1 MLDKEKILRYVR
13 VYGSARNPE
22 GPLLDRFRNQGS
34 KEHSPGITLLS
45 SDWDRHFISTKINH
59 GIMQVWA
66 EYFVDSYERYFG
78 FSKNDRVLDF
88 GAGLGD
94 ISFLIKDRVASLFI
108 YDKSEFFLEQLGRR
122 FSAVPSIRVVRSLRE
137 VEGPVS
143 LIIINGVIHYMQE
156 NELEEMLVG
165 LRVLCDLKTRIIISD
180 IVPPGYSKVV
190 DAFSQLRTGLRK
202 RFLKKLLS
210 FIVTNLRDDP
220 KLGLKSSSFYLHD
233 EEELKGTLSRFG
245 YTARKMK
252 KNFSYSKYRYTLD
265 CRLSG

>member
-1 MLDKEKILRYVR
+1 LD
-13 VYGSARNPE
+13 S
-22 GPLLDRFRNQGS
+22 FSNQGS
-34 KEHSPGITLLS
+34 EKKSPEINPLS
-45 SDWDRHFISTKINH
+45 SKWDRHFSSIKIDH
-59 GIMQVWA
+59 GIMQIWA
-66 EYFVDSYERYFG
+66 EYFVDSYQKYFG
-78 FSKNDRVLDF
+78 FSKNDMVLDF

-94 ISFLIKDRVASLFI
+94 ISFLIKDRVASLFV
-108 YDKSEFFLEQLGRR
+108 YDKSEFFLEQLWRR
-122 FSAVPSIRVVRSLRE
+122 FAAVPSIRVVRSLRE

-143 LIIINGVIHYMQE
+143 LIIINGVIHYMKE

-165 LRVLCDLKTRIIISD
+165 LRGLCDLKTRIIIAD

-202 RFLKKLLS
+202 GFLKKLLS

-245 YTARKMK
+245 YTARKME

-265 CRLSG
+265 CRLNG